1 MEVSVEQDDDFLYH
15 LIKLSRS
22 EIIRLQLGIDIEG
35 EYRYDL
41 IGNKALQI
49 KIRQKEEQILW
60 KGN

>member
-49 KIRQKEEQILW
+49 KIRQKEEHILW